1 MHRLVQP
8 SLQSSTIVFFRNVE
22 ISTSDNIWL
31 VRVSLLFVR
40 LRLQTY
46 WTCSEPFKANLRE
59 KTHVKYHK
67 RNVCPKQEEAWKHG
81 LSQRLR
87 RNHPRWIFKR
97 GVDRF
102 RGRIYTGHVSR
113 FTNRISIPLLFELR
127 ATTSATSNFA
137 DSVWL
142 SFRYCGALP

>member
-1 MHRLVQP
+1 MYSRRYNPAQSYFLEMSRYRRQIIFDSYVFRYCSSDFACKPIEPVP
-8 SLQSSTIVFFRNVE
+8 SLLRRI
-22 ISTSDNIWL
+22 
-31 VRVSLLFVR
+31 FV
-40 LRLQTY
+40 
-46 WTCSEPFKANLRE
+46 K